1 MRKEYKFEL
10 IQRRFTVMDE
20 MGNLEFLVFRRGE
33 ILPVALIKLT
43 PVKVKVKNFKGK
55 EAEMQELKNAFKQ
68 FSGCSIWATS
78 KIFIKRIKNEKY

>member
-10 IQRRFTVMDE
+10 IQRRFTVMDK

-55 EAEMQELKNAFKQ
+55 VQL
-68 FSGCSIWATS
+68 
-78 KIFIKRIKNEKY
+78 

>member
-68 FSGCSIWATS
+68 FSGCSI
-78 KIFIKRIKNEKY
+78 